1 MRACEQT
8 EGVFFRSYLFYTSG
22 VYTKCKGVYNKCC
35 ICAALCAANRTEKE
49 QRRRMEQKR
58 TAPRAQKTQP
68 LTYREWKRRKQLR
81 LARNWGL
88 FLAGCALV
96 VFLLTK
102 GILWLLPRAYALI
115 APPTA
120 FEAREYE
127 GGAETDLSDKRLMLV
142 NANLPLT
149 EEPTPELAMADDA
162 TGVSLEAEAAAAY
175 REMAEAAKQD
185 EIELVLTAGYQDAAA
200 RQSAYEAAVQSYR
213 ESGCS
218 EEEAAAR
225 AATVQPA
232 PEASEYATGYGAD
245 ILAADSMK
253 KDTGFAD
260 TRAYEWLEAYAAEHG
275 FILRWPQER
284 QAATGMVFEPW
295 HWRYVGRD
303 NALAIRASG
312 LSLEEYL
319 ALEQTK

>member
-1 MRACEQT
+1 MEQNRPAPRRAL
-8 EGVFFRSYLFYTSG
+8 SP
-22 VYTKCKGVYNKCC
+22 
-35 ICAALCAANRTEKE
+35 KE
-49 QRRRMEQKR
+49 RRRR
-58 TAPRAQKTQP
+58 HRI
-68 LTYREWKRRKQLR
+68 R
-81 LARNWGL
+81 LVRNWT
-88 FLAGCALV
+88 
-96 VFLLTK
+96 VFLLSCGAVMAVMTG

-120 FEAREYE
+120 FVAREYE
-127 GGAETDLSDKRLMLV
+127 GGAETDLSDERLVLV

-149 EEPTPELAMADDA
+149 EEPTPELA
-162 TGVSLEAEAAAAY
+162 EAAAAY
-175 REMAEAAKQD
+175 REMAEAARRD

-200 RQSAYEAAVQSYR
+200 RQSAYEAAVQSCR

-218 EEEAAAR
+218 EEEAAVR

-245 ILAADSMK
+245 ILAADSME

>member
-1 MRACEQT
+1 MEQNRPAPRRAL
-8 EGVFFRSYLFYTSG
+8 SP
-22 VYTKCKGVYNKCC
+22 
-35 ICAALCAANRTEKE
+35 KE
-49 QRRRMEQKR
+49 RRRR
-58 TAPRAQKTQP
+58 HRI
-68 LTYREWKRRKQLR
+68 R
-81 LARNWGL
+81 LVRNWT
-88 FLAGCALV
+88 
-96 VFLLTK
+96 VFLLSCGAVMAVMTG

-149 EEPTPELAMADDA
+149 EEPTPELAVADDA
-162 TGVSLEAEAAAAY
+162 TGASLQAEAAAAY
-175 REMAEAAKQD
+175 REMAEAARQD

-245 ILAADSMK
+245 ILAADSME

-260 TRAYEWLEAYAAEHG
+260 STASSCAGRRSVRPPPAWCLSRGTGGMWAGTTPSPSAPPAS
-275 FILRWPQER
+275 RWKSI
-284 QAATGMVFEPW
+284 
-295 HWRYVGRD
+295 WRWNKRNNTKGR
-303 NALAIRASG
+303 
-312 LSLEEYL
+312 
-319 ALEQTK
+319 

>member
-1 MRACEQT
+1 MEQNRPAPRRAL
-8 EGVFFRSYLFYTSG
+8 SP
-22 VYTKCKGVYNKCC
+22 
-35 ICAALCAANRTEKE
+35 KE
-49 QRRRMEQKR
+49 RRRR
-58 TAPRAQKTQP
+58 HRI
-68 LTYREWKRRKQLR
+68 R
-81 LARNWGL
+81 LVRNWT
-88 FLAGCALV
+88 
-96 VFLLTK
+96 VFLLSCGAVMAVMTG

-115 APPTA
+115 APPTT

-149 EEPTPELAMADDA
+149 EEPTPELAVADDA

-175 REMAEAAKQD
+175 REMAEAARQD

-245 ILAADSMK
+245 ILAADSME

-312 LSLEEYL
+312 LSREEDL
-319 ALEQTK
+319 ALDHTDYYKRTIEH

>member
-1 MRACEQT
+1 MEQNRPAPRRAL
-8 EGVFFRSYLFYTSG
+8 SP
-22 VYTKCKGVYNKCC
+22 
-35 ICAALCAANRTEKE
+35 KE
-49 QRRRMEQKR
+49 RRRR
-58 TAPRAQKTQP
+58 HRI
-68 LTYREWKRRKQLR
+68 R
-81 LARNWGL
+81 LVRNWT
-88 FLAGCALV
+88 
-96 VFLLTK
+96 VFLLSCGAVMAVMTG

-127 GGAETDLSDKRLMLV
+127 GGAETDLSDKRLVLV

-149 EEPTPELAMADDA
+149 EEPTPELAVADDA

-185 EIELVLTAGYQDAAA
+185 EVELVLTAGYQDTAA

-245 ILAADSMK
+245 ILAADSME

-319 ALEQTK
+319 ALEQTKYYKRTIEH

>member
-1 MRACEQT
+1 MEQNRPVPRRAL
-8 EGVFFRSYLFYTSG
+8 SP
-22 VYTKCKGVYNKCC
+22 
-35 ICAALCAANRTEKE
+35 KE
-49 QRRRMEQKR
+49 RRRR
-58 TAPRAQKTQP
+58 HRI
-68 LTYREWKRRKQLR
+68 R
-81 LARNWGL
+81 LVRNWT
-88 FLAGCALV
+88 
-96 VFLLTK
+96 VFLLSCGAVMAVMTG

-149 EEPTPELAMADDA
+149 EEPTPELAVADDA

-245 ILAADSMK
+245 ILAADSME

-319 ALEQTK
+319 ALEQTKSYKRTIEH

>member
-1 MRACEQT
+1 LLSACIQGERQKQEGSCIMEQNRPAPRRAL
-8 EGVFFRSYLFYTSG
+8 SP
-22 VYTKCKGVYNKCC
+22 
-35 ICAALCAANRTEKE
+35 KE
-49 QRRRMEQKR
+49 RRRR
-58 TAPRAQKTQP
+58 HRI
-68 LTYREWKRRKQLR
+68 R
-81 LARNWGL
+81 LVRNWT
-88 FLAGCALV
+88 
-96 VFLLTK
+96 VFLLSCGAVMAVMTG

-127 GGAETDLSDKRLMLV
+127 GGAETDLSDKRLVLV

-149 EEPTPELAMADDA
+149 EEPTPELAVADDA

-200 RQSAYEAAVQSYR
+200 RQSAYEAAVRSCR

-218 EEEAAAR
+218 EEEAAVR

-245 ILAADSMK
+245 ILAADSME

>member
-1 MRACEQT
+1 MEQNRPAPRRAL
-8 EGVFFRSYLFYTSG
+8 SP
-22 VYTKCKGVYNKCC
+22 
-35 ICAALCAANRTEKE
+35 KE
-49 QRRRMEQKR
+49 RRRR
-58 TAPRAQKTQP
+58 HRI
-68 LTYREWKRRKQLR
+68 R
-81 LARNWGL
+81 LVRNWT
-88 FLAGCALV
+88 
-96 VFLLTK
+96 VFLLSCGAVMAVMTG

-127 GGAETDLSDKRLMLV
+127 GGAETDLSDKRLVLV

-149 EEPTPELAMADDA
+149 EEPTPELAVADDT
-162 TGVSLEAEAAAAY
+162 TGASLEAEAAAAY
-175 REMAEAAKQD
+175 REMAEAARRD

-200 RQSAYEAAVQSYR
+200 RQSAYEAAVQSCR

-218 EEEAAAR
+218 EEEAAVR

-232 PEASEYATGYGAD
+232 PEVSEYATGYGAD
-245 ILAADSMK
+245 ILAADSME

>member
-1 MRACEQT
+1 MEQNRPAPRRAL
-8 EGVFFRSYLFYTSG
+8 SP
-22 VYTKCKGVYNKCC
+22 
-35 ICAALCAANRTEKE
+35 KE
-49 QRRRMEQKR
+49 RRRR
-58 TAPRAQKTQP
+58 HRI
-68 LTYREWKRRKQLR
+68 R
-81 LARNWGL
+81 LVRNWT
-88 FLAGCALV
+88 
-96 VFLLTK
+96 VFLLSCGAVMAVMTG

-149 EEPTPELAMADDA
+149 EEPTPELAVADDA
-162 TGVSLEAEAAAAY
+162 TGASLEAEAAAAY

-185 EIELVLTAGYQDAAA
+185 EVELVLTAGYQDAAA

-245 ILAADSMK
+245 I
-253 KDTGFAD
+253 
-260 TRAYEWLEAYAAEHG
+260 RAYEWLEAYAAEHG

>member
-1 MRACEQT
+1 MEQNRPAPRRAL
-8 EGVFFRSYLFYTSG
+8 SP
-22 VYTKCKGVYNKCC
+22 
-35 ICAALCAANRTEKE
+35 KE
-49 QRRRMEQKR
+49 RRRR
-58 TAPRAQKTQP
+58 HRI
-68 LTYREWKRRKQLR
+68 R
-81 LARNWGL
+81 LVRNWT
-88 FLAGCALV
+88 
-96 VFLLTK
+96 VFLLSCGAVMAVMTG

-120 FEAREYE
+120 FEARAYE
-127 GGAETDLSDKRLMLV
+127 GGAETDLSDERLMLV
-142 NANLPLT
+142 NANLSLT
-149 EEPTPELAMADDA
+149 EEPTPELAVADDA
-162 TGVSLEAEAAAAY
+162 AGVSLEAEAAAAY

-200 RQSAYEAAVQSYR
+200 RQSAYEAAAQSYR

-245 ILAADSMK
+245 ILAADSME

-260 TRAYEWLEAYAAEHG
+260 TRAYEWLEAYAAEYG

>member
-1 MRACEQT
+1 MEQNRPAPRRAL
-8 EGVFFRSYLFYTSG
+8 SP
-22 VYTKCKGVYNKCC
+22 
-35 ICAALCAANRTEKE
+35 KE
-49 QRRRMEQKR
+49 RRRR
-58 TAPRAQKTQP
+58 HRI
-68 LTYREWKRRKQLR
+68 R
-81 LARNWGL
+81 LVRNWT
-88 FLAGCALV
+88 
-96 VFLLTK
+96 VFLLSCGAVMAVMTG

-142 NANLPLT
+142 NANLSLT
-149 EEPTPELAMADDA
+149 EEPTPELAVADDA

-175 REMAEAAKQD
+175 REMAKAAKQD

-200 RQSAYEAAVQSYR
+200 RQSAYEAAVQNYR

-218 EEEAAAR
+218 EEEATAR

-245 ILAADSMK
+245 ILAADSME
-253 KDTGFAD
+253 KDTGFAA
-260 TRAYEWLEAYAAEHG
+260 TRAYEWLEAYAAEYG

>member
-1 MRACEQT
+1 MEQNRPAPRRAL
-8 EGVFFRSYLFYTSG
+8 SP
-22 VYTKCKGVYNKCC
+22 
-35 ICAALCAANRTEKE
+35 KE
-49 QRRRMEQKR
+49 RRRR
-58 TAPRAQKTQP
+58 HRI
-68 LTYREWKRRKQLR
+68 R
-81 LARNWGL
+81 LVRNWT
-88 FLAGCALV
+88 
-96 VFLLTK
+96 VFLLSCGAVMAVMTG

-120 FEAREYE
+120 FEARAYE
-127 GGAETDLSDKRLMLV
+127 GGAEADLSDERLVLV

-149 EEPTPELAMADDA
+149 EEPTPELAVADDA
-162 TGVSLEAEAAAAY
+162 AGVSLEAEAAAAY
-175 REMAEAAKQD
+175 REMAEAAKQN
-185 EIELVLTAGYQDAAA
+185 EVELVLTAGYQDAAA

-213 ESGCS
+213 ESGCP
-218 EEEAAAR
+218 EEEAAAK

-232 PEASEYATGYGAD
+232 SEASEYATGYGAD
-245 ILAADSMK
+245 ILAADSME

-260 TRAYEWLEAYAAEHG
+260 TRAYEWLEAYAAEYG

-319 ALEQTK
+319 ALEQMK

>member
-1 MRACEQT
+1 MEQNRPAPRRAL
-8 EGVFFRSYLFYTSG
+8 SP
-22 VYTKCKGVYNKCC
+22 
-35 ICAALCAANRTEKE
+35 KE
-49 QRRRMEQKR
+49 RRRR
-58 TAPRAQKTQP
+58 HRI
-68 LTYREWKRRKQLR
+68 R
-81 LARNWGL
+81 LVRNWT
-88 FLAGCALV
+88 
-96 VFLLTK
+96 VFLLSCGAVMAVMTG

-127 GGAETDLSDKRLMLV
+127 GGAETDLSDKRLVLV

-149 EEPTPELAMADDA
+149 EEPTPELAVADDA

-200 RQSAYEAAVQSYR
+200 RQS
-213 ESGCS
+213 
-218 EEEAAAR
+218 
-225 AATVQPA
+225 
-232 PEASEYATGYGAD
+232 
-245 ILAADSMK
+245 
-253 KDTGFAD
+253 
-260 TRAYEWLEAYAAEHG
+260 AYEWLEAYAAEHG

>member
-1 MRACEQT
+1 MIELGKKQVLTIKRVKT
-8 EGVFFRSYLFYTSG
+8 FG
-22 VYTKCKGVYNKCC
+22 VYLGCEG
-35 ICAALCAANRTEKE
+35 EESPKE
-49 QRRRMEQKR
+49 RRRR
-58 TAPRAQKTQP
+58 HRI
-68 LTYREWKRRKQLR
+68 R
-81 LARNWGL
+81 LVRNWT
-88 FLAGCALV
+88 
-96 VFLLTK
+96 VFLLSCGAVMAVMTG

-149 EEPTPELAMADDA
+149 EEPTPELAVADDA

-185 EIELVLTAGYQDAAA
+185 EVELVLTAGYQDAAA

-218 EEEAAAR
+218 EEEATAR

-245 ILAADSMK
+245 ILAADSME

>member
-1 MRACEQT
+1 MASKPPCRASCA
-8 EGVFFRSYLFYTSG
+8 GAAAFCVHNFFTAPA
-22 VYTKCKGVYNKCC
+22 VYTQIKGVYNIIMC
-35 ICAALCAANRTEKE
+35 LYPGRTSKTGRKLHHGAKSTRTPPKE
-49 QRRRMEQKR
+49 RRRR
-58 TAPRAQKTQP
+58 HRI
-68 LTYREWKRRKQLR
+68 R
-81 LARNWGL
+81 LVRNWT
-88 FLAGCALV
+88 
-96 VFLLTK
+96 VFLLSCGAVMAVMTG

-149 EEPTPELAMADDA
+149 EEPTPELAVADDA

-200 RQSAYEAAVQSYR
+200 RQSAYEAAVQNYR

-218 EEEAAAR
+218 EEEATAR

-245 ILAADSMK
+245 ILAADSME

-260 TRAYEWLEAYAAEHG
+260 TRAYEWLEAYAAEYG

>member
-1 MRACEQT
+1 MEQNRPAPRRAL
-8 EGVFFRSYLFYTSG
+8 SP
-22 VYTKCKGVYNKCC
+22 
-35 ICAALCAANRTEKE
+35 KE
-49 QRRRMEQKR
+49 RRRR
-58 TAPRAQKTQP
+58 HRI
-68 LTYREWKRRKQLR
+68 R
-81 LARNWGL
+81 LVRNWT
-88 FLAGCALV
+88 
-96 VFLLTK
+96 VFLLSCGAVMAVMTG

-127 GGAETDLSDKRLMLV
+127 GGAETDLSDKRLVVV

-149 EEPTPELAMADDA
+149 EEPTPELAVADDA

-245 ILAADSMK
+245 ILAADSME

-295 HWRYVGRD
+295 HWRYVGPE
-303 NALAIRASG
+303 NAALISQSG
-312 LSLEEYL
+312 LCFEDAIAVLQKL
-319 ALEQTK
+319 AAGQSVTG

>member
-1 MRACEQT
+1 MEQNRPVPRRAL
-8 EGVFFRSYLFYTSG
+8 SP
-22 VYTKCKGVYNKCC
+22 
-35 ICAALCAANRTEKE
+35 KE
-49 QRRRMEQKR
+49 RRRR
-58 TAPRAQKTQP
+58 HRI
-68 LTYREWKRRKQLR
+68 R
-81 LARNWGL
+81 LVRNWT
-88 FLAGCALV
+88 
-96 VFLLTK
+96 VFLLSCGAVMAVMTG

-127 GGAETDLSDKRLMLV
+127 GGAETDLSDKRLVLV

-149 EEPTPELAMADDA
+149 EEPTPELAVADDA
-162 TGVSLEAEAAAAY
+162 TGASLEAE
-175 REMAEAAKQD
+175 
-185 EIELVLTAGYQDAAA
+185 AAA

-245 ILAADSMK
+245 ILAADSME

>member
-1 MRACEQT
+1 MEQNRPAPRRAL
-8 EGVFFRSYLFYTSG
+8 SP
-22 VYTKCKGVYNKCC
+22 
-35 ICAALCAANRTEKE
+35 KE
-49 QRRRMEQKR
+49 RRRR
-58 TAPRAQKTQP
+58 HRI
-68 LTYREWKRRKQLR
+68 R
-81 LARNWGL
+81 LVRNWT
-88 FLAGCALV
+88 
-96 VFLLTK
+96 VFLLSCGAVMAVMTG

-149 EEPTPELAMADDA
+149 EEPTPELAVADDA

-175 REMAEAAKQD
+175 REMAEAARQD

-232 PEASEYATGYGAD
+232 PEASEYATGYGARHPR
-245 ILAADSMK
+245 
-253 KDTGFAD
+253 G
-260 TRAYEWLEAYAAEHG
+260 RQHG
-275 FILRWPQER
+275 EGHRLRGHPC
-284 QAATGMVFEPW
+284 
-295 HWRYVGRD
+295 
-303 NALAIRASG
+303 L
-312 LSLEEYL
+312 
-319 ALEQTK
+319 

>member
-1 MRACEQT
+1 MEQNRPVSRRAL
-8 EGVFFRSYLFYTSG
+8 SP
-22 VYTKCKGVYNKCC
+22 
-35 ICAALCAANRTEKE
+35 KE
-49 QRRRMEQKR
+49 RRRR
-58 TAPRAQKTQP
+58 HRI
-68 LTYREWKRRKQLR
+68 R
-81 LARNWGL
+81 LVRNWT
-88 FLAGCALV
+88 
-96 VFLLTK
+96 VFLLSCGAVMAVMTG
-102 GILWLLPRAYALI
+102 GILLLPRAYALI

-149 EEPTPELAMADDA
+149 EEPTPELAVADDA

-218 EEEAAAR
+218 EEEATAK

-232 PEASEYATGYGAD
+232 PEASEYATGSGAD
-245 ILAADSMK
+245 ILAADSME

-260 TRAYEWLEAYAAEHG
+260 TRAYEWLEAYAAEYG

-312 LSLEEYL
+312 LSLEEDL
-319 ALEQTK
+319 ALEQTKYYKRTIEH

>member
-1 MRACEQT
+1 MEQNRPAPRRAL
-8 EGVFFRSYLFYTSG
+8 SP
-22 VYTKCKGVYNKCC
+22 
-35 ICAALCAANRTEKE
+35 KE
-49 QRRRMEQKR
+49 RRRR
-58 TAPRAQKTQP
+58 HRI
-68 LTYREWKRRKQLR
+68 R
-81 LARNWGL
+81 LVRNWT
-88 FLAGCALV
+88 
-96 VFLLTK
+96 VFLLSCGAVMAVMTG
-102 GILWLLPRAYALI
+102 GILWLLP
-115 APPTA
+115 
-120 FEAREYE
+120 REYE
-127 GGAETDLSDKRLMLV
+127 GGAETDLSDKRLVLV

-149 EEPTPELAMADDA
+149 EEPTPELAVADDA
-162 TGVSLEAEAAAAY
+162 TGASLEAEAAAAY
-175 REMAEAAKQD
+175 REMAEAARQD

-200 RQSAYEAAVQSYR
+200 RQSAYEAAVQSCR

-218 EEEAAAR
+218 EEEAAVR

-245 ILAADSMK
+245 ILAADSME

>member
-1 MRACEQT
+1 
-8 EGVFFRSYLFYTSG
+8 
-22 VYTKCKGVYNKCC
+22 
-35 ICAALCAANRTEKE
+35 
-49 QRRRMEQKR
+49 
-58 TAPRAQKTQP
+58 
-68 LTYREWKRRKQLR
+68 
-81 LARNWGL
+81 
-88 FLAGCALV
+88 
-96 VFLLTK
+96 
-102 GILWLLPRAYALI
+102 
-115 APPTA
+115 
-120 FEAREYE
+120 
-127 GGAETDLSDKRLMLV
+127 MLV

-149 EEPTPELAMADDA
+149 EEPTPELAVADDA

-175 REMAEAAKQD
+175 REMAKAAKQD

-218 EEEAAAR
+218 EEEATAR
-225 AATVQPA
+225 AATVQPV

-245 ILAADSMK
+245 ILAADSME

-260 TRAYEWLEAYAAEHG
+260 TRAYEWLEAYAAEYG

>member
-1 MRACEQT
+1 MEQNRPVPRRAL
-8 EGVFFRSYLFYTSG
+8 SP
-22 VYTKCKGVYNKCC
+22 
-35 ICAALCAANRTEKE
+35 KE
-49 QRRRMEQKR
+49 RRRR
-58 TAPRAQKTQP
+58 HRI
-68 LTYREWKRRKQLR
+68 R
-81 LARNWGL
+81 LVRNWT
-88 FLAGCALV
+88 
-96 VFLLTK
+96 VFLLSCGAVMAVMTG

-115 APPTA
+115 APPT
-120 FEAREYE
+120 
-127 GGAETDLSDKRLMLV
+127 
-142 NANLPLT
+142 
-149 EEPTPELAMADDA
+149 PELAVADDA
-162 TGVSLEAEAAAAY
+162 TSVSLEAEAAAAY

-218 EEEAAAR
+218 EEEATAK

-245 ILAADSMK
+245 ILAADSME

-260 TRAYEWLEAYAAEHG
+260 TRAYEWLEAYAAEYG

>member
-1 MRACEQT
+1 MEQNRPAPRRAL
-8 EGVFFRSYLFYTSG
+8 SL
-22 VYTKCKGVYNKCC
+22 
-35 ICAALCAANRTEKE
+35 KE
-49 QRRRMEQKR
+49 RRRR
-58 TAPRAQKTQP
+58 HRI
-68 LTYREWKRRKQLR
+68 R
-81 LARNWGL
+81 LVRNWT
-88 FLAGCALV
+88 
-96 VFLLTK
+96 VFLLSCGAVMAVMTG

-127 GGAETDLSDKRLMLV
+127 GGAETDLSDKRLVLV

-149 EEPTPELAMADDA
+149 EEPTPKLAVADDA

-175 REMAEAAKQD
+175 REMAEAARQD

-200 RQSAYEAAVQSYR
+200 RQGAYEAAVQSYR

-245 ILAADSMK
+245 ILAADSME

>member
-1 MRACEQT
+1 MEQNRPAPRRAL
-8 EGVFFRSYLFYTSG
+8 SP
-22 VYTKCKGVYNKCC
+22 
-35 ICAALCAANRTEKE
+35 KE
-49 QRRRMEQKR
+49 RRRR
-58 TAPRAQKTQP
+58 HRI
-68 LTYREWKRRKQLR
+68 R
-81 LARNWGL
+81 LVRNWT
-88 FLAGCALV
+88 
-96 VFLLTK
+96 VFLLSCGAVMAVMTG

-127 GGAETDLSDKRLMLV
+127 GGAETDLSDKRLVLV

-149 EEPTPELAMADDA
+149 EEPMPELAVADEA
-162 TGVSLEAEAAAAY
+162 TGVTLK
-175 REMAEAAKQD
+175 AEAAKQD

-200 RQSAYEAAVQSYR
+200 RQSAYEAAAQSYR

-245 ILAADSMK
+245 ILAADSME

-260 TRAYEWLEAYAAEHG
+260 TRAYEWLEAYAAEYG